1 MIPSFRIAMI
11 VALMGAGTVMAMG
24 QQRAV
29 MQPNPAHLELTAE
42 VAATT
47 EEGYPSVLRITVKN
61 VGNVAVDM
69 PMPMVPCVPGGGGVE
84 MQFEWHYS
92 DPGNHTGVSVG
103 KSGCMQDHFPSL
115 KDRVRYDWIHLQ
127 PGEFI
132 TVSESLRGRFQNLQP
147 GTVEYWVE
155 YIPPEASA
163 KELAELQQ
171 AGYIIPTEK
180 IETAHQTFVVR

>member
-1 MIPSFRIAMI
+1 MKNYFWIAF
-11 VALMGAGTVMAMG
+11 VAAGVSALTARAIG
-24 QQRAV
+24 QQKVEKLA
-29 MQPNPAHLELTAE
+29 NPVYLELTAE

-47 EEGYPSVLRITVKN
+47 EEGYPSVLRITIKN

-84 MQFEWHYS
+84 MRFEWHSS
-92 DPGNHTGVSVG
+92 DPEDHSGVGTTG
-103 KSGCMQDHFPSL
+103 KSCWQEHFASL
-115 KDRVRYDWIHLQ
+115 MYRVRHDWIHLQ

-132 TVSESLRGRFQNLQP
+132 IVSESLRGRFQEIKP

-155 YIPPEASA
+155 YIPPKATP

-171 AGYIIPTEK
+171 AGYVIPAEK
-180 IETAHQTFVVR
+180 IETAHQTFFIR